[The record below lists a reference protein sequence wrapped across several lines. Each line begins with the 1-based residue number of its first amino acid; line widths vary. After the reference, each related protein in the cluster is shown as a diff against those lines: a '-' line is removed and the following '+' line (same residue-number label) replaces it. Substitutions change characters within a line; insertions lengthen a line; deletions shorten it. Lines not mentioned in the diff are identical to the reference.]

1 MGAPVPDNQ
10 GPGSPGPGSPGPIS
24 GRALVGSLTDDLIAE
39 SAALRAVLAALPTA
53 DWGRPTPAAGWTVTD
68 QVTHLA
74 YFDDVT
80 RLSLTDPGQFTAEAA
95 RLAADGDDF
104 PDRIAARYHDT
115 PPADALAWYDRA
127 RQELAAAYRR
137 ADPSVRL
144 PWFGPPMSLASSV
157 TARLMETWAHGQDVL
172 DTFGIARVPTARMR
186 HVADL
191 GVRALRYAH
200 AVNGLAVPAD
210 PVRVELA
217 GPDGARWAWG
227 PPDAANRVTG
237 TALDFCLLVT
247 QRRHRDDTAL
257 EVTGAAARQWVSIAQ
272 AFAGPAGP
280 GRPPSPDAAATVPA
294 PAPMATLAAPGTAV
308 PPAAAPE
315 AAGPGASAP
324 GAGAPGRA
332 TRPAEGG

>member
-1 MGAPVPDNQ
+1 MGAPGPD
-10 GPGSPGPGSPGPIS
+10 GPGSGSSGPVS

-39 SAALRAVLAALPTA
+39 TAALRAVLAGLPAA

-95 RLAADGDDF
+95 RLAAGGDDF

-137 ADPSVRL
+137 ADPAARL

-157 TARLMETWAHGQDVL
+157 TARLMETWAHGQDIL

-191 GVRALRYAH
+191 GIRALHYAH
-200 AVNGLAVPAD
+200 AVNGLAPPAD

-217 GPDGARWAWG
+217 GPDGARWTWG
-227 PPDAANRVTG
+227 PRDAANRVAG

-280 GRPPSPDAAATVPA
+280 GRPPSPHAASAAAPGTALA
-294 PAPMATLAAPGTAV
+294 PAAAPGTAV
-308 PPAAAPE
+308 
-315 AAGPGASAP
+315 P

-332 TRPAEGG
+332 TRSAEGS